1 VDVSLSAD
9 NPSRNRVGSLAS
21 LVADGVLD
29 AELAALVSLLVEARV
44 PVVVAGSVPDT
55 DRAAVLEAV
64 LAARPSEVRR
74 VPLEGAAEDFGWL
87 PEAEAL
93 GWRSDGPGSPAEPD
107 AAGADPETTLIE
119 AGELTRPNGG
129 SAWAGVV
136 RIAVRAVS
144 LGYGLAATADGDS
157 LETVLTTLRGTPFRL
172 TEDELSRL
180 GVVLV
185 LARPEGEPL
194 RVVAGHY
201 LRPVARDMH
210 GHVQKLGP
218 AVLATWDAAAAR
230 FEHFGWGVTPE
241 LALRTG
247 RRAGDFEIEMDRR
260 RAAYA
265 AGTEPTPEERGD
277 APIAPPNA
285 PHHGHDHAGHDHAGH
300 DHAGHDHARTT
311 G

>member
-1 VDVSLSAD
+1 MGLSL
-9 NPSRNRVGSLAS
+9 PSDSPGRNRPGSLAS
-21 LVADGVLD
+21 LVADGVFD

-44 PVVVAGSVPDT
+44 PLVVAGVVPDE
-55 DRAAVLEAV
+55 DRATILESVLSV
-64 LAARPSEVRR
+64 VPGTVRR
-74 VPLEGAAEDFGWL
+74 VGLAGPVEDFGWL

-93 GWRSDGPGSPAEPD
+93 GWRSDGAGSAEQHG
-107 AAGADPETTLIE
+107 AADPAATIIS
-119 AGELTRPNGG
+119 AGHVTRPAAG

-144 LGYGLAATADGDS
+144 LGYGLAATVDGDS
-157 LETVLTTLRGTPFRL
+157 LETVLDTLRATPYRL
-172 TEDELSRL
+172 TEDELSRI

-185 LARPEGEPL
+185 VAPADGPGV
-194 RVVAGHY
+194 RVEAAHY

-218 AVLATWDAAAAR
+218 AVLATWDPAARR

-247 RRAGDFEIEMDRR
+247 RRAGDFELEQDRR

-265 AGTEPTPEERGD
+265 AGTEPTPEERPD
-277 APIAPPNA
+277 PPNPA
-285 PHHGHDHAGHDHAGH
+285 PAARGNDDHDHAGH
-300 DHAGHDHARTT
+300 DHAGHDHARTS

>member
-1 VDVSLSAD
+1 MGLSL
-9 NPSRNRVGSLAS
+9 PSDSPGRNRPGSLAS
-21 LVADGVLD
+21 LVSDDVLD
-29 AELAALVSLLVEARV
+29 AELAALVSMLVEARV
-44 PVVVAGSVPDT
+44 PLVVAGEVPDE
-55 DRAAVLEAV
+55 DRNAVLESV
-64 LAARPSEVRR
+64 LSVVPGTVRR
-74 VPLEGAAEDFGWL
+74 VALAGPVEDFGWL

-93 GWRSDGPGSPAEPD
+93 GWRSDRAAPEEQPAAAEP
-107 AAGADPETTLIE
+107 ATTIIST
-119 AGELTRPNGG
+119 GHVTRPGGG

-144 LGYGLAATADGDS
+144 LGYGLAATVDGDS
-157 LETVLTTLRGTPFRL
+157 LETVLATLRTAPYRL

-185 LARPEGEPL
+185 LARSDGAGA
-194 RVVAGHY
+194 RVEAAHY

-218 AVLATWDAAAAR
+218 AVLATWDPTATR

-247 RRAGDFEIEMDRR
+247 RRAGDFELEQERR

-265 AGTEPTPEERGD
+265 AGTEPAPEEPPDPPSATRD
-277 APIAPPNA
+277 AAA
-285 PHHGHDHAGHDHAGH
+285 PHDHH
-300 DHAGHDHARTT
+300 DHAGHDHARTS

>member
-1 VDVSLSAD
+1 MDVSLPAD
-9 NPSRNRVGSLAS
+9 SPSRNRRGSLAS
-21 LVADGVLD
+21 LVANGVLD
-29 AELAALVSLLVEARV
+29 AELAALVSLLVETRV
-44 PVVVAGSVPDT
+44 PVVVAGPVPDA
-55 DRAAVLEAV
+55 DRAAVLESV
-64 LAARPSEVRR
+64 LAALSSEVRR
-74 VPLEGAAEDFGWL
+74 VPLEGATEDFGWL

-93 GWRSDGPGSPAEPD
+93 GWRSDRPASAGPHA
-107 AAGADPETTLIE
+107 AAGPATTLIE
-119 AGELTRPNGG
+119 AGDLTRPNGA

-144 LGYGLAATADGDS
+144 LGYGLAATTDGDS
-157 LETVLTTLRGTPFRL
+157 LETVLATLRGTPFRL

-185 LARPEGEPL
+185 LARPNHEPL
-194 RVVAGHY
+194 RVAAAHY

-265 AGTEPTPEERGD
+265 AGTEPTPEERAD
-277 APIAPPNA
+277 DSIAPPNDQ
-285 PHHGHDHAGHDHAGH
+285 HHAHDHAGH